1 MKSLATWY
9 ISDRPLPCFGGGEKG
24 KKYTHLKKT
33 MDEIEHYMVENE
45 RDAFMAKREHYICAK
60 GLFLIASIQSPPS
73 VQK

>member
-1 MKSLATWY
+1 
-9 ISDRPLPCFGGGEKG
+9 
-24 KKYTHLKKT
+24 